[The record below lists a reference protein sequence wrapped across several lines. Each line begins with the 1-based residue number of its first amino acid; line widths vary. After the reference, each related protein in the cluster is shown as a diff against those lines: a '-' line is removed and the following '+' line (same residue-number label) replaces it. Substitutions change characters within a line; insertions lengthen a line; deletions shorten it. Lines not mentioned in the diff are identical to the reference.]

1 MSTMLYTEEEI
12 EAAEA
17 LMMMSRSIEYDAH
30 LQLPEDRKDCSP
42 LHRDAIGPHSLALGS
57 TNNQVQG
64 PARIPSESPR
74 PDPSPPVFGYD
85 MVGAILNSKP
95 PSAELDFVA
104 NPENPYPR
112 LDESVTDRGQTA
124 KATRGAKRALEAV
137 DPESVRGSRRQQ
149 RPTKKA
155 RSSSTALAGPSTSSW
170 KGRAQSA
177 VPPTGIS
184 RSAPTHSPGHTRK
197 MLEDEVDNKLREK
210 MEEHGQLAANGSPT
224 DEAKRKAKSAEK
236 AIREYKRAK
245 SSLENGQEQEHACS
259 NCLKNGGWP
268 CIVWRSRDGQKVSKC
283 SRCILLKISCSS
295 DGDDGAKKS
304 SGKSQC
310 GTGCNKV
317 KADDGG

>member
-1 MSTMLYTEEEI
+1 MSTMPYTEEEI

-17 LMMMSRSIEYDAH
+17 LLMMSRWIEYDAH
-30 LQLPEDRKDCSP
+30 LQLPEDRKDCFS
-42 LHRDAIGPHSLALGS
+42 LYRDDIGPDYLALGS

-74 PDPSPPVFGYD
+74 PGPSPPVFEYD
-85 MVGAILNSKP
+85 MADAILNSKP
-95 PSAELDFVA
+95 PSGEFDCVA
-104 NPENPYPR
+104 NPENLYSR
-112 LDESVTDRGQTA
+112 LDESVADRGQTA

-137 DPESVRGSRRQQ
+137 DPEPVRESRRQQ

-155 RSSSTALAGPSTSSW
+155 RSSSTALAGPRTSSL

-184 RSAPTHSPGHTRK
+184 RSAPKHSPGHTRN
-197 MLEDEVDNKLREK
+197 MLEDEVDKKLREK
-210 MEEHGQLAANGSPT
+210 MEEHGLLAANESPT
-224 DEAKRKAKSAEK
+224 DEDKRKAKSAEK

-295 DGDDGAKKS
+295 DGGRRRKEVIGQEPVWDGL
-304 SGKSQC
+304 
-310 GTGCNKV
+310 
-317 KADDGG
+317 